1 MVERRR
7 LRGLPEEPDWMG
19 ALARVPKRD
28 WAMGAVMLSVIIAY
42 FTVFCIINFHGF
54 ERFCTGDM
62 YEDTYIAK
70 LFWEQK
76 TVFPDNWV
84 FGNQYYVITTPVLAA
99 LFYGLGCTLNTAMAA
114 ATTVMTLLILIS
126 FYWMLRPFAR
136 WQECLLGCA
145 LMLAV
150 VAGPYIVDTI
160 EGQIFYLMCSYYA
173 AYLVTLF
180 VVFGA
185 YVRGIQGCS
194 YRAFVPMAIISVVL
208 SFCTGMQSLRQTAI
222 MVLPMGIYEL
232 ARWIPRI
239 PEVIGTLRTLYIYQ
253 NTRPLKAVM
262 LRKLARE
269 KGTMLALLIFAAN
282 LLGYGVVT
290 LMDPRNVTIYGQ
302 VQGQTALERQENLQT
317 AVRGLQSVT
326 GLKYLNTDTWNG
338 FVGGFCMFLLCVVLV
353 ALVLRHRERSR
364 GEGLFL
370 YLDLCVLSLASVF
383 VISVVTDVAL
393 RSIYFFVWYPLA
405 AIAVVLVFR
414 LMRRLEKPVFVGV
427 LTVLMLVNLN
437 VSYGE
442 CAKEALSDELPV
454 EARTAQWIVDHGY
467 TVIYGEWNSV
477 TKVAA
482 WTDGAATAGAWAWD
496 DKLFRPLEYINPL
509 DIYTEAD
516 NEQAIHL
523 LVPESREVSLLHAQM
538 HEVEMRPKAHFI
550 GPPEEEG
557 GEPVEY
563 LLYTSDRQ
571 LMEFTP
577 RYRPN
582 YEKRDPIP

>member
-1 MVERRR
+1 MVARRR
-7 LRGLPEEPDWMG
+7 RRGLPEEPEWMG
-19 ALARVPKRD
+19 VLAQVPKWE
-28 WAMGAVMLSVIIAY
+28 WAVGAVMLAVVIAY
-42 FTVFCIINFHGF
+42 FSVFCVINFHGF

-76 TVFPDNWV
+76 TVFPENWV

-99 LFYGLGCTLNTAMAA
+99 LFYGLGCTVNTAMAA
-114 ATTVMTLLILIS
+114 ATTVMTLLILVS
-126 FYWMLRPFAR
+126 FYWMVRPFAR
-136 WQECLLGCA
+136 WHECLLGCA

-150 VAGPYIVDTI
+150 VSGPYIVDAI

-185 YVRGIQGCS
+185 DVRGIKGCS
-194 YRAFVPMAIISVVL
+194 YRAFVPMAVLSAVL

-232 ARWIPRI
+232 MRWAPRV
-239 PEVIGTLRTLYIYQ
+239 PEVIGTLRTLYTYQ

-262 LRKLARE
+262 LRRLARE
-269 KGTMLALLIFAAN
+269 KGTMLALLIFFAN
-282 LLGYGVVT
+282 LLGYGLVK

-302 VQGQTALERQENLQT
+302 VRGQTALEQQENLQT

-338 FVGGFCMFLLCVVLV
+338 FVGGFCLFLLCLVLV

-364 GEGLFL
+364 SEGLFL

-405 AIAVVLVFR
+405 AIAGVLVFR
-414 LMRRLEKPVFVGV
+414 LMRRWGKPVLAGV
-427 LTVLMLVNLN
+427 LTVLMVVNLN

-442 CAKEALSDELPV
+442 CVEDALSKELPV

-482 WTDGAATAGAWAWD
+482 WTDGAATAGAWAWN

-509 DIYTEAD
+509 DIYTEDD
-516 NEQAIHL
+516 NAHAIHL
-523 LVPESREVSLLHAQM
+523 LVPESLEVSLLHAEM
-538 HEVEMRPKAHFI
+538 HDVEMRPKAHFI
-550 GPPEEEG
+550 GRPVDD
-557 GEPVEY
+557 GEVPEY
-563 LLYTSDRQ
+563 LLYTSAQQ

-582 YEKRDPIP
+582 YEKHKALS